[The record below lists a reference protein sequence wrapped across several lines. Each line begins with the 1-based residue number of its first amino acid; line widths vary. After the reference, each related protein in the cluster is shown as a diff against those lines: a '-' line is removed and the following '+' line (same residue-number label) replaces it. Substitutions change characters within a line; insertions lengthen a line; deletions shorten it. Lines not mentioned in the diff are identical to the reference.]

1 MFSISQDVEN
11 EHDVHARATEKE
23 NSYGQPKFF
32 GHLPLLY
39 SSNIYAPD
47 SPKYVCTGRGDWR
60 ES

>member
-1 MFSISQDVEN
+1 MFSTSQDVEN
-11 EHDVHARATEKE
+11 EHDVHARAAEKE

-39 SSNIYAPD
+39 SSNIYDPD
-47 SPKYVCTGRGDWR
+47 SPKYVCTGRGDWG

>member
-23 NSYGQPKFF
+23 NSYGQPKLF
-32 GHLPLLY
+32 GHLSLLY